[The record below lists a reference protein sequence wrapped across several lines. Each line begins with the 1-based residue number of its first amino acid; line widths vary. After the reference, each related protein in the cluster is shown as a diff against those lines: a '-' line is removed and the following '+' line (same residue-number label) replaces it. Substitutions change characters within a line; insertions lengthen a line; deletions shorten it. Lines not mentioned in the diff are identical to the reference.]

1 MGKFR
6 RFVDSN
12 GLKELFLHGRAFT
25 WSNERDNPTLTK
37 IDRAFVSVDWELDH
51 PDGLLQALST
61 AISDHCPLHLAME
74 DHLQPHR
81 RFRFESFWTKLDGFD
96 EAVVEAWTCDP
107 SISDPFLRL
116 DVLLRKTS
124 HDLTAWGQ
132 RKIGNVK
139 LQIAMANWIIL
150 QLDQLEDSVITDQNG
165 KEEAFYNA
173 YKELL
178 GMYQAREHTIDLD
191 CLGITPLDPQE
202 LDAIY
207 TEEEVYS
214 VIKSM
219 PSERAPGPDG
229 FIGLFFHRD
238 WSIIKDDIMAA
249 IHKL

>member
-25 WSNERDNPTLTK
+25 WSNERENPTLTK
-37 IDRAFVSVDWELDH
+37 IDRVFVSVDWELDH

-61 AISDHCPLHLAME
+61 AISDHL
-74 DHLQPHR
+74 
-81 RFRFESFWTKLDGFD
+81 
-96 EAVVEAWTCDP
+96 VEAWTCDP
-107 SISDPFLRL
+107 NISDPFLRL
-116 DVLLRKTS
+116 DVLLRKTA
-124 HDLTAWGQ
+124 HDLTAWGL

-150 QLDQLEDSVITDQNG
+150 QLDRAMDHRTLSAEERWLRNTLKLTSLGLASLERTIARQRSRIRWLGEGDANTKLFHLVANGRKLRNFIPALQLEDSVITDQNG

-178 GMYQAREHTIDLD
+178 GTYQAREHTIDLD
-191 CLGITPLDPQE
+191 FLGITPLDLQE

-214 VIKSM
+214 N
-219 PSERAPGPDG
+219 P
-229 FIGLFFHRD
+229 
-238 WSIIKDDIMAA
+238 
-249 IHKL
+249 